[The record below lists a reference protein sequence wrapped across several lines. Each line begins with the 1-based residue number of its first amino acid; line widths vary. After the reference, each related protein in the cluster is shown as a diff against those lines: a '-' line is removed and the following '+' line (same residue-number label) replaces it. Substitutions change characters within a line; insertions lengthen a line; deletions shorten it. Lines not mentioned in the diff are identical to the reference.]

1 MTGTFDRE
9 MLVKFEEFIFYQYQ
23 FCIPREKYNSDSG
36 RRGGGDI
43 VPKSNITKDIGNMQ
57 FLWSTVVVCAM
68 PFCKV

>member
-43 VPKSNITKDIGNMQ
+43 VP
-57 FLWSTVVVCAM
+57 
-68 PFCKV
+68 